1 MTQTQ
6 LVTLG
11 VALFVIAVLSA
22 LLGRRQG
29 WGGRRALTLAAIPL
43 VGLGLTLVF
52 C

>member
-6 LVTLG
+6 LTIIA
-11 VALFVIAVLSA
+11 VALVAIAVLSA

-29 WGGRRALTLAAIPL
+29 WGGRRALTLALVPL
-43 VGLGLTLVF
+43 AGLGLCVVF